1 MRCDLSRLLARKIT
15 KRIHSSKPASP
26 NRPIERQFANNSKL
40 YTAFID
46 FKKAYDSV
54 NRNIMW
60 SVLLRSS
67 IQDKMLRTIKAMYA
81 SVQACVKIN
90 ATTDLSGFFHCL
102 QGLKQGCIASPILFS
117 LLVNELA
124 NEIFAKA
131 RHGIPLGPTDI
142 ELFLLLFADDLTLL
156 ASTVIGLQNQLNVLS
171 VAAERLCLTVNLDKS
186 KVIMFRKGGFLAA
199 KEKWFL
205 GGAVLDMVN
214 KYKY

>member
-1 MRCDLSRLLARKIT
+1 M
-15 KRIHSSKPASP
+15 
-26 NRPIERQFANNSKL
+26 
-40 YTAFID
+40 
-46 FKKAYDSV
+46 
-54 NRNIMW
+54 
-60 SVLLRSS
+60 
-67 IQDKMLRTIKAMYA
+67 
-81 SVQACVKIN
+81 
-90 ATTDLSGFFHCL
+90 

-186 KVIMFRKGGFLAA
+186 KVIVFRKGGFWAA
-199 KEKWFL
+199 KEHRTQFRCGN
-205 GGAVLDMVN
+205 GGHVN
-214 KYKY
+214 KSKEKHARSIESVEKDQL